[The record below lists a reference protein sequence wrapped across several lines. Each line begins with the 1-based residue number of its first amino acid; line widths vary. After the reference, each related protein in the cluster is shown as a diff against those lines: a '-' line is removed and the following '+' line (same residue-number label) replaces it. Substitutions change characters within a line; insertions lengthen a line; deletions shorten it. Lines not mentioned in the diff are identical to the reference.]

1 MRSKSI
7 QQIHQIGFIIFF
19 ISFNRLKVGWWMA
32 DFGGWLGGGWREVE
46 ERSNAQARFFPPG

>member
-1 MRSKSI
+1 
-7 QQIHQIGFIIFF
+7 
-19 ISFNRLKVGWWMA
+19 MA